1 MNIDVLLKE
10 LKFKALRSSGPG
22 GQHVNKTSSKVEVN
36 FNIEESEALTPE
48 EKKRLNLKLKNRISS
63 EGILSL
69 QCDESRSQHKNRAI
83 AIERILHLLE
93 ENLKIPKQRKK
104 TKPSKAAIERRL
116 KLKKEQALKK
126 KNRRPPSF

>member
-48 EKKRLNLKLKNRISS
+48 EKERLNLKLKNRISS
-63 EGILSL
+63 EDILSL

>member
-48 EKKRLNLKLKNRISS
+48 EKERLNLKLKNRISS

-69 QCDESRSQHKNRAI
+69 QCDQSRSQHKNRAI

>member
-48 EKKRLNLKLKNRISS
+48 EKERLNLKLKNRISS

-69 QCDESRSQHKNRAI
+69 QCDQSRSQHKNRAI
-83 AIERILHLLE
+83 AIERILHLL
-93 ENLKIPKQRKK
+93 
-104 TKPSKAAIERRL
+104 
-116 KLKKEQALKK
+116 
-126 KNRRPPSF
+126 